1 MNRFTTGII
10 TVLRYLFLVAS
21 VAGTLALAFYLYRA
35 FFQPAQPAD
44 VITLNVRQ
52 RPTLSWEAE
61 LSQLQTARQQLASR
75 DSALLLPRARPFVL
89 VQHEPS
95 AVRQLALRL
104 INAEPQSVPRVVAAL
119 LFCVL
124 VYRILRDLRPGQP
137 FAPAN
142 VRRLRWLGILLIGCD
157 VYYWLA
163 HWWLGHYLA
172 ATGHAAAGLVPVMD
186 FGSSLVANWLI
197 GLLLLII
204 ATGYQRG
211 VELAEDAEFT
221 V

>member
-1 MNRFTTGII
+1 
-10 TVLRYLFLVAS
+10 
-21 VAGTLALAFYLYRA
+21 
-35 FFQPAQPAD
+35 
-44 VITLNVRQ
+44 
-52 RPTLSWEAE
+52 
-61 LSQLQTARQQLASR
+61 
-75 DSALLLPRARPFVL
+75 VL

-95 AVRQLALRL
+95 AVRRLALRL

-157 VYYWLA
+157 VYYWMA

-172 ATGHAAAGLVPVMD
+172 ATGHPSLTPLMD

-197 GLLLLII
+197 GLLLLIV

>member
-10 TVLRYLFLVAS
+10 TGLRYLFLVAS
-21 VAGTLALAFYLYRA
+21 VAGALALTFYLYRA
-35 FFQPAQPAD
+35 FFVPEQPAD

-52 RPTLSWEAE
+52 RPALDWETE
-61 LSQLQTARQQLASR
+61 LGQMQDARQQLAGR
-75 DSALLLPRARPFVL
+75 DSALLLPRSRSFVL
-89 VQHEPS
+89 VQHEAS
-95 AVRQLALRL
+95 AARRLALRL
-104 INAEPQSVPRVVAAL
+104 VNAEPQSVPRVVAAL
-119 LFCVL
+119 LFCWL

-142 VRRLRWLGILLIGCD
+142 VRRLRWLGVLLIGCD

-163 HWWLGHYLA
+163 HWWLSAYLA
-172 ATGHAAAGLVPVMD
+172 DAAAGLTPVMD

-197 GLLLLII
+197 GVLLLLV

>member
-1 MNRFTTGII
+1 MHRFTTGIV
-10 TVLRYLFLVAS
+10 TVLRYLFLLAS
-21 VAGTLALAFYLYRA
+21 VAGALALSFYLYRA
-35 FFQPAQPAD
+35 FFMPSQPAD
-44 VITLNVRQ
+44 IIALNVRQ
-52 RPTLSWEAE
+52 RPALSWEAE
-61 LSQLQTARQQLASR
+61 QHQLQTVEAQAAAQ
-75 DSALLLPRARPFVL
+75 DSARLLPRARSFVL
-89 VQHEPS
+89 VQHEPN
-95 AVRQLALRL
+95 AVRRLALRL
-104 INAEPQSVPRVVAAL
+104 INPEPQSVPRVVAAL

-172 ATGHAAAGLVPVMD
+172 ASGHAAAGLAPVMD

-197 GLLLLII
+197 GLLLLLI

>member
-10 TVLRYLFLVAS
+10 TGLRYLFLVAS
-21 VAGTLALAFYLYRA
+21 VAGALALTFYLCRA
-35 FFQPAQPAD
+35 FFVPEQPAD

-52 RPTLSWEAE
+52 RPAPDWEAE
-61 LSQLQTARQQLASR
+61 QARVQQARQQLAGR
-75 DSALLLPRARPFVL
+75 DSALLLPRSRSYVL
-89 VQHEPS
+89 VQHEAS
-95 AVRQLALRL
+95 AGRRLLLRL
-104 INAEPQSVPRVVAAL
+104 VNAEPQSVPRVVAAL
-119 LFCVL
+119 LFCWL
-124 VYRILRDLRPGQP
+124 VYRILRDLRPSQP

-142 VRRLRWLGILLIGCD
+142 VRRLRWLGVLLIGCD

-163 HWWLGHYLA
+163 GWWLKHYLTA
-172 ATGHAAAGLVPVMD
+172 SGNPDLSPVMD

-197 GLLLLII
+197 GLLLLLI

>member
-10 TVLRYLFLVAS
+10 TVLRYLFLVVS

-35 FFQPAQPAD
+35 FFMPTQPGD
-44 VITLNVRQ
+44 IITLNVRQ
-52 RPTLSWEAE
+52 RPALDWEAE
-61 LSQLQTARQQLASR
+61 LGQLQTARQQLTAH
-75 DSALLLPRARPFVL
+75 DSAQLVPRSSSFVL
-89 VQHEPS
+89 VQHEPN
-95 AVRQLALRL
+95 AVRRLALRL
-104 INAEPQSVPRVVAAL
+104 INPEPQSVPRVVAAL

-157 VYYWLA
+157 VYYWTA
-163 HWWLGHYLA
+163 QWWLGHYLA
-172 ATGHAAAGLVPVMD
+172 TAGSAPSGLTPVMD

>member
-35 FFQPAQPAD
+35 FFRPAQPAD

-52 RPTLSWEAE
+52 RPALDWEAE
-61 LSQLQTARQQLASR
+61 QARVQTARQQLAGR
-75 DSALLLPRARPFVL
+75 DSALLLPRARAFVL

-95 AVRQLALRL
+95 TVRRLALRL

-119 LFCVL
+119 LFCLL

-163 HWWLGHYLA
+163 NWWLSSYLA
-172 ATGHAAAGLVPVMD
+172 DAAAGLTPVMD

>member
-1 MNRFTTGII
+1 MNRFTTGTI
-10 TVLRYLFLVAS
+10 TVLRALFLTAS
-21 VAGTLALAFYLYRA
+21 IAGALALAFYLYRA
-35 FFQPAQPAD
+35 FLLPEQPAD
-44 VITLNVRQ
+44 VIALNVRQ
-52 RPTLSWEAE
+52 RPARLWSAE
-61 LSQLQTARQQLASR
+61 QDRVQKARQQLAGR
-75 DSALLLPRARPFVL
+75 DSALLLPRARSFVL

-95 AVRQLALRL
+95 AGRRLALRL

-142 VRRLRWLGILLIGCD
+142 VRRLRWLGLLLIGCD
-157 VYYWLA
+157 VYYWTA
-163 HWWLGHYLA
+163 NWWLGHYLA
-172 ATGHAAAGLVPVMD
+172 ASGHPDLSPVMD
-186 FGSSLVANWLI
+186 FGTSLVANWLI
-197 GLLLLII
+197 GLLLLLI